1 MVAVHLLTQRTGDTM
16 QFLGHSASQVP
27 TDSGVKRLDVQVLRG
42 VAVLAVIFFHAGAP
56 LPGGF
61 AGVDVFFVV
70 SGFVIGAMLLREH
83 RLTGR
88 IALRVFFSRRVRRL
102 IPAVALMV
110 AVVSLFSLLIYPTFE
125 VFEPAFRTGI
135 AGLLFVANV
144 AIDRQSWDY
153 FAPLTSWN
161 PFLHLW
167 SLGVEEQFY
176 LFLPFVLALLL
187 PRSRR
192 LLVIS
197 LVGLAVLS
205 FALSWFGS
213 SDFKLE
219 LPFGQSFI
227 GFYSPITRVWEFM
240 VGVLLALLPTVIIEA
255 SKAKMLAAFAGFG
268 LLVSF
273 ILLEPGIEDRT
284 LPLLLP
290 VTMTATLIFAGTSLA
305 ATFWNQSVALRVLAK
320 VGDWSYSLY
329 LWHWPVMVLAAY
341 IAPNVPEAKFLSLAI
356 SVPLALAS
364 YQYVETPLRLG
375 RVCSPFFSTVVASA
389 MGVLSS
395 ITLVC
400 VALLS
405 THLVEPWMTARATN
419 AGQLDNPLSSAIDRG
434 ATDCSDYSDCTQT
447 ADRPGPGV
455 MILGSSHGADLF
467 LGISEKSPGP
477 VKQLDDSD
485 TGYLDVD
492 SDLHKQIVAD
502 SSVDVVVIAHYL
514 GHPSRNVH
522 WDSLRDAVVSFVSS
536 GKSVLIVDDVP
547 NINYDPVRCA
557 YGLPI
562 LPSAKVCETPSADS
576 DQVRA
581 RYLPEIQQL
590 DRDFPEVS
598 LVEAYEAFCSEGVC
612 TVGGSGEVWFRD
624 SNHLTTEGSRKA
636 VNALVFRS
644 S

>member
-1 MVAVHLLTQRTGDTM
+1 M
-16 QFLGHSASQVP
+16 QFWGHSVSRPAP
-27 TDSGVKRLDVQVLRG
+27 DSGVKRLDVQVLRG
-42 VAVLAVIFFHAGAP
+42 VAVLAVILFHAGAS

-83 RLTGR
+83 RLTGK

-110 AVVSLFSLLIYPTFE
+110 AAVSLASLLIYPTFE
-125 VFEPAFRTGI
+125 VFEPAFITGI
-135 AGLLFVANV
+135 AGLFFFANV

-153 FAPLTSWN
+153 FAPLTGWN

-176 LFLPFVLALLL
+176 LFLPLVLVFLL

-192 LLVIS
+192 LLVLS
-197 LVGLAVLS
+197 LTGLAVLS

-213 SDFKLE
+213 SDFKSE

-227 GFYSPITRVWEFM
+227 GFYSPVTRVWEFM

-255 SKAKMLAAFAGFG
+255 RKAKILAAFAGVG

-273 ILLEPGIEDRT
+273 VLLEPGIEDRT

-290 VTMTATLIFAGTSLA
+290 VTMTAILIFAGASLPA
-305 ATFWNQSVALRVLAK
+305 AFWNQPFALRGLAK
-320 VGDWSYSLY
+320 IGDWSYSLY

-341 IAPNVPEAKFLSLAI
+341 IVPNLAGAKFLSLGI

-364 YQYVETPLRLG
+364 YRYVETPFRLG
-375 RVCSPFFSTVVASA
+375 RVRSPSFSTVAASA
-389 MGVLSS
+389 MGGLSA

-405 THLVEPWMTARATN
+405 TNLVEPWMTARATN
-419 AGQLDNPLSSAIDRG
+419 GGQLDNPLLRAIDQG
-434 ATDCSDYSDCTQT
+434 ATECSDYSDCTQT
-447 ADRPGPGV
+447 ADRLGPGV
-455 MILGSSHGADLF
+455 MVLGSSHGADLF
-467 LGISEKSPGP
+467 LGISETSPGP
-477 VKQLDDSD
+477 VKLLARS
-485 TGYLDVD
+485 GSAYLDVE
-492 SDLHKQIVAD
+492 SGLHKQIVAD
-502 SSVDVVVIAHYL
+502 PSVDVVVIAHFL
-514 GHPSRNVH
+514 GHPSRSVD
-522 WDSLRDAVVSFVSS
+522 WESLRDAVVNFVDS

-547 NINYDPVRCA
+547 NINYNPVRCA

-562 LPSAKVCETPSADS
+562 LPSAKVCEIFSVGPDR
-576 DQVRA
+576 VRA
-581 RYLPEIQQL
+581 KYLPEIQRL
-590 DRDFPEVS
+590 DRDFPEVR
-598 LVEAYEAFCSEGVC
+598 LINAYEAFCSDGVC
-612 TVGGSGEVWFRD
+612 SVGGSGEVWFRD
-624 SNHLTTEGSRKA
+624 SNHLTTEGSRK
-636 VNALVFRS
+636 VFQGTS
-644 S
+644 LWTN